1 MTQEIELA
9 RLLMAD
15 NSNLVLTNQNIYQRT
30 NRGWIG
36 RATVIIPRA
45 AITSVKLEWRRSLGL
60 LNFGLVLL
68 IVSVPLQFLELPFS
82 VPYYVAP
89 AVAVLGVAVLLLS
102 IVKSKVIQVMAPS
115 AAIGGAPRN
124 YDDAQKFCS
133 LILSA
138 KNDPPPSAV
147 GNEKTAANK
156 RDAVDSQWHL

>member
-9 RLLMAD
+9 RLVMAD
-15 NSNLVLTNQNIYQRT
+15 SSNLVLTNQNVYQRT

-36 RATVIIPRA
+36 QTTVIIPRA

-89 AVAVLGVAVLLLS
+89 ALAVLGVALMLLS
-102 IVKSKVIQVMAPS
+102 IVKSKVIQIMAPS
-115 AAIGGAPRN
+115 AAIGGRPRN
-124 YDDAQKFCS
+124 YDDAQSFCS
-133 LILSA
+133 LILSP
-138 KNDPPPSAV
+138 KNEPPPSSV

-156 RDAVDSQWHL
+156 RNPVDSQWHL

>member
-1 MTQEIELA
+1 MP
-9 RLLMAD
+9 
-15 NSNLVLTNQNIYQRT
+15 
-30 NRGWIG
+30 
-36 RATVIIPRA
+36 RASTLSMCCPTSRSSCAPPGLPRA
-45 AITSVKLEWRRSLGL
+45 AITTVRLEWRRSLGL

-68 IVSVPLQFLELPFS
+68 IVSAPLQFLELPFS

-89 AVAVLGVAVLLLS
+89 ALAVLGVALLLLS

-138 KNDPPPSAV
+138 KNDPPPSGV

>member
-1 MTQEIELA
+1 MMQEIELA

-15 NSNLVLTNQNIYQRT
+15 SSNLVLTNQHVYQRT

-36 RATVIIPRA
+36 QTNVIIPRA
-45 AITSVKLEWRRSLGL
+45 AITTVKLEWRRSLAL

-68 IVSVPLQFLELPFS
+68 MVSVPLQFLELPFS

-89 AVAVLGVAVLLLS
+89 ALAVLGVALILLS

-115 AAIGGAPRN
+115 AAIGGTPRN
-124 YDDAQKFCS
+124 YDDAQRFCS

-138 KNDPPPSAV
+138 INEQPPSGA

-156 RDAVDSQWHL
+156 RDAVNSQWHL